1 MSATQF
7 MLGTKGINMFVS
19 LIRPRTST
27 QHVLVTSSIKLF
39 SEYKLTSTSPLAASI
54 CTLPSTEMVV
64 EVLWQVTTTVYS
76 KKVEFF

>member
-39 SEYKLTSTSPLAASI
+39 SEYKLTSTPLAASI